1 MRAAADTRHLFA
13 LQLRAFS
20 LTWLCYASYYLTRK
34 NLAVVKSRLHTDLGV
49 STFELATLDTA
60 YLIAYAVGQFLS
72 GAVGD
77 RIGSRR
83 LLTVGLLGSAT
94 TALVFGLSS
103 TFFPMFVAFA
113 INGIFQSTGWSG
125 NLKAIQPFLHTRYR
139 GRVMGFWSTNY
150 QVGGLAAT
158 ALATYLLVHFG
169 WRSAFT
175 LPALW
180 VLGMGV
186 AIYLLL
192 IEKPEDRGL
201 PPVEVEARSKL
212 LASSESNPNPAA
224 NITLFQ
230 LLGEPLMLTLGGAY
244 FGLKLIRYS
253 LLFWLPFYLRQHF
266 HYSESQAGYL
276 SLPFEI
282 GGIVGSVVVGWVSDR
297 YFRTQRLRAA
307 AFSVLLLGSA
317 LYFYQAMGG
326 GSLLGNAL
334 LLGAVGFLLFGPDSL
349 LSGTVAQELGGSQAT
364 GSVAGVINGIGSV
377 GAIFSPMLVAWISG
391 RFGWSALFYGF
402 VVVTLLASLLIAVG
416 QALQAR
422 LAATSA

>member
-1 MRAAADTRHLFA
+1 MRAAADPRQLFA
-13 LQLRAFS
+13 LQLRAFI
-20 LTWLCYASYYLTRK
+20 LTWICYASYYLTRK

-49 STFELATLDTA
+49 STFELASLDTA
-60 YLIAYAVGQFLS
+60 YLIAYAAGQFLS

-83 LLTVGLLGSAT
+83 LLTLGLIGSAS

-113 INGIFQSTGWSG
+113 VNGVFQSTGWSG

-169 WRSAFT
+169 WRRAFT

-186 AIYLLL
+186 AIHFLL

-201 PPVEVEARSKL
+201 PAIEAEARSKL
-212 LASSESNPNPAA
+212 LARPDSDAVPGISM
-224 NITLFQ
+224 FR

-266 HYSESQAGYL
+266 HYTESQAGYL

-307 AFSVLLLGSA
+307 AFAVLLLGSA
-317 LYFYQAMGG
+317 LYFYQALGG
-326 GSLLGNAL
+326 ESLLGNAL

-377 GAIFSPMLVAWISG
+377 GAIFSPMLVAWVSG

-402 VVVTLLASLLIAVG
+402 VVVTLLASLLIAIG
-416 QALQAR
+416 QSLQAR
-422 LAATSA
+422 LAAASA